1 MNRRSALALAG
12 TAILMPLGAK
22 AADFESFVVALQARA
37 AAAGIPESVILQ
49 TTSGLVP
56 NQDVIKFDHHQ
67 PEFTMTWAHF
77 SARVLNAAR
86 VSEGRD
92 KYGATRNLLAAVTSR
107 FGVPAGPLM
116 GIWGVETNYG
126 GTQGDFG
133 VIDALAT
140 LAWDRASSY
149 FGGEAIA
156 AMRIVAGGD
165 APAAKLLG
173 SYAGAMGQPQFMPSV
188 YLSTAVSFAGTGQP
202 DIWSNDADSVA
213 SIANYLARA
222 GWKPGLPSS
231 EPVLAPPGLDL
242 GMTGRENVRTIGF
255 WENRGV
261 QRLPGAA
268 DLPGATPAALLL
280 PDGAGGQAF
289 LIYANFHAIRKYNP
303 SDFYALCVGALGRMV
318 VG

>member
-1 MNRRSALALAG
+1 MNRRSLFVGVGAAALLPLRAHAGDFASFIAALR
-12 TAILMPLGAK
+12 
-22 AADFESFVVALQARA
+22 ARA
-37 AAAGIPESVILQ
+37 AADGIPESVILQ

-56 NQDVIKFDHHQ
+56 NQDVIKFDRHQ

-92 KYGATRNLLAAVTSR
+92 KYAATFNLLAAVTSR

-126 GTQGDFG
+126 ATQGDFG
-133 VIDALAT
+133 VIDALTT
-140 LAWDRASSY
+140 LAWDRNSAY
-149 FGGEAIA
+149 FGGEVIA
-156 AMRIVAGGD
+156 AMRIVAAGD
-165 APAAKLLG
+165 APAEKLLG

-188 YLSTAVSFAGTGQP
+188 YLSTAISFAGSGQP
-202 DIWSNDADSVA
+202 DIWDSDADSVA
-213 SIANYLARA
+213 SIANYLLRA
-222 GWKPGLPSS
+222 GWQPGLPSS
-231 EPVLAPPGLDL
+231 EPVLAPPGLNL
-242 GMTGRENVRTIGF
+242 AMTGRENGRTIGF
-255 WENRGV
+255 WESYGV

-268 DLPGATPAALLL
+268 DLPASTPAALLL

-303 SDFYALCVGALGRMV
+303 SDFYALCVGALGRMIV
-318 VG
+318 A